1 MQTLLGTRE
10 RLAAEI
16 DRLMARVD
24 QLETIVSALG
34 SDTAVGDVDP
44 ALLEEAFHAQER
56 LAMAVESAGLAWWDH
71 DFTTGRVVRSDS
83 WAKMLGYSPG
93 DIEDH
98 ATAWKELIHPD
109 DLPAVEVAARRHECG
124 ETPAFEVEHR
134 LRFRDGSWRWILNW
148 GRIVA
153 RSADGRPL
161 RALGAQLDI
170 TRRKTAEME
179 KVELCGKLEKAL
191 AEIRTLRGII
201 PICASCKKIRDSN
214 GAWNQLEQYIREHSE
229 AEFSHGICPDCAARL
244 YPRIAGK
251 Q

>member
-1 MQTLLGTRE
+1 MQTLLDTRE
-10 RLAAEI
+10 RVAAEI
-16 DRLMARVD
+16 DRLMTRVN
-24 QLETIVSALG
+24 QLETIVAALG
-34 SDTAVGDVDP
+34 ADATVGGLDP
-44 ALLEEAFHAQER
+44 ELLEEALHAQER

-83 WAKMLGYSPG
+83 WARMLGYSPG

-98 ATAWKELIHPD
+98 AAAWKELIHPD
-109 DLPAVEVAARRHECG
+109 DRPAVEEAARRHESG
-124 ETPAFEVEHR
+124 EFPVFETEHR
-134 LRFRDGSWRWILNW
+134 LRARDGSWRWILNW

-153 RSADGRPL
+153 RGADGRPL

-179 KVELCGKLEKAL
+179 KAELIGKLEKAL

-201 PICASCKKIRDSN
+201 PICASCKKIRDSS

-229 AEFSHGICPDCAARL
+229 AEFSHGICPECAARL
-244 YPRIAGK
+244 YPQLTGK
-251 Q
+251 